1 MDALA
6 NSGMMI
12 SPMVY
17 GGIGVAIAVIG
28 GFIFLFRRKTKLQLK
43 QETIQA
49 AYSTQQEQKDFTANM
64 VENLSAPEKANDLQ
78 ASNAFAEAE
87 RQPAEDTSE
96 QGGVDITELLHVP
109 EPSESEDEP
118 EETHEPVED
127 NPDDNYDAKPDDNSD
142 AKPPEPEQ
150 PKSEGAM
157 LDLFTTEIEDD
168 NNATKL
174 AAFLD
179 NVDINDIMGEAQSLI
194 QKLRGDR

>member
-6 NSGMMI
+6 NSGMVT
-12 SPMVY
+12 SPLVY

-64 VENLSAPEKANDLQ
+64 EKLSAPDKANDLQ

-87 RQPAEDTSE
+87 QQPAEDTSE
-96 QGGVDITELLHVP
+96 QGGGDITEMFHAP

-118 EETHEPVED
+118 EETPEPVED
-127 NPDDNYDAKPDDNSD
+127 NPDDNSD

-150 PKSEGAM
+150 PKSEDAM
-157 LDLFTTEIEDD
+157 FDLFTTEIEDD
-168 NNATKL
+168 SNATKL
-174 AAFLD
+174 AASLD